1 MVGKLQPSEE
11 DDDEDLDA
19 EDQEK
24 MINDQF
30 KLIYDND
37 PELRQVLGAE
47 ISSLTLEEKYQIMN
61 AYMNG
66 GGVQALLGDED
77 KGFDDND

>member
-1 MVGKLQPSEE
+1 LDVVGKLQPSEE

-37 PELRQVLGAE
+37 PELR
-47 ISSLTLEEKYQIMN
+47 
-61 AYMNG
+61 
-66 GGVQALLGDED
+66 
-77 KGFDDND
+77 

>member
-37 PELRQVLGAE
+37 PELR
-47 ISSLTLEEKYQIMN
+47 
-61 AYMNG
+61 
-66 GGVQALLGDED
+66 
-77 KGFDDND
+77 